1 MLSRSVVR
9 AATKRKRPSSPRCR
23 RAIATHTHSHHANQI
38 SVLRSNVDTSSAEF
52 KENKAAM
59 EEVLGKMRELRAQLA
74 VGGNQKARDKHVQ
87 RGKML
92 PREYVYLM

>member
-1 MLSRSVVR
+1 M
-9 AATKRKRPSSPRCR
+9 
-23 RAIATHTHSHHANQI
+23 
-38 SVLRSNVDTSSAEF
+38 DTSSAEF